1 MPLTNLAD
9 PMMELGNR
17 LDAARLKRNEPLAS
31 YTTFR
36 IGGPADLFYDAI
48 SADDLANAVVAA
60 RRSGMPYFVLGLG
73 ANILVGDRGFRGLVI
88 RNAAR
93 HMRFAEDGRVW
104 CESGVI
110 VRDLIAESVRR
121 GWSGLEHYVGIP
133 STVGGAVWQNL
144 HFLSPAPD
152 RDRTMFIEEVFESA
166 DLLDEQGAR
175 HSVGREYMRFGYDTS
190 VLHEGRE
197 VALSV
202 TFRLSPGEVGTMHR
216 IMQENLSWRG
226 ARHPWLDIHPSAG
239 SIFKKIE
246 GVGAGRLIDQ
256 CGLKGFRIGDA
267 QISHIHAN
275 IMVNL
280 GHATAADVRALAP
293 MLPPALGDMLS
304 TGWCAGGMA
313 ARFALLAQPRLGFHR
328 CPRADRPRT
337 ALCPGALRSAPR
349 AGDRAHRGVLIRRHL
364 KHLREPHDESPRL
377 VVIRR
382 ACGPDAHSST

>member
-1 MPLTNLAD
+1 MPLTHSAD
-9 PMMELGNR
+9 PISRLGDR
-17 LDAARLKRNEPLAS
+17 IATARLKRDEPLAP

-36 IGGPADLFYDAI
+36 IGGPADLFYDAT
-48 SADDLANAVVAA
+48 SADDLANVVIAA
-60 RRSGMPYFVLGLG
+60 REAGIPHFLLGLG

-88 RNAAR
+88 RNTAR
-93 HMRFAEDGRVW
+93 GARFDADGRVW

-110 VRDLIAESVRR
+110 IRDLIAEAVHR

-144 HFLSPAPD
+144 HFLSPAPE
-152 RDRTMFIEEVFESA
+152 RERTMFIEEVFESA
-166 DLLDEQGAR
+166 ELLNERGDR
-175 HSVGREYMRFGYDTS
+175 HTVDKSYMRFGYDTS
-190 VLHEGRE
+190 ILHQGTE

-202 TFRLSPGEVGTMHR
+202 TFRLSPGDPATMHR

-256 CGLKGFRIGDA
+256 CGLKGFRVGDA

-280 GHATAADVRALAP
+280 GHATASDVRALIAH
-293 MLPPALGDMLS
+293 
-304 TGWCAGGMA
+304 
-313 ARFALLAQPRLGFHR
+313 AQQCVLEKFDQRLEPEIGFI
-328 CPRADRPRT
+328 
-337 ALCPGALRSAPR
+337 GQF
-349 AGDRAHRGVLIRRHL
+349 
-364 KHLREPHDESPRL
+364 
-377 VVIRR
+377 
-382 ACGPDAHSST
+382 